1 MNGFLPCAMKT
12 APQCSVKCLVCAQH
26 LDVQVQTHRFDNFF
40 SVFEAGRGNDLF
52 LSANIRQ
59 NNQCALLTE
68 KVNQLLSSFIAFS
81 FSFFFFF

>member
-1 MNGFLPCAMKT
+1 M
-12 APQCSVKCLVCAQH
+12 CAQH

-81 FSFFFFF
+81 FSFFFFFKGERREEKKI